1 MLSVAYGLSV
11 TRRPCKACLAH
22 TAPISLVF
30 TCDLIVKLAA
40 HVREVNFGSSS
51 PTRTPCVITGYLRPC
66 HSPRTPPPTPRRAH
80 SYTIHG
86 QNTLNCRVRLHPR
99 LSSPPSIQKK
109 PSWGSTCQF
118 PHHLDRRTS
127 RKPFKHPLITSSELP
142 HRLYRKRRRPSSGSQ
157 QTSATYTTIFS
168 TTYTEDGLVGKLGST
183 SSPQCLC
190 VYSRVGASYVGRP
203 ICVCA
208 VSAPLRRVNP
218 YTEEGA
224 DRPGYWR

>member
-1 MLSVAYGLSV
+1 MRAERCLSGWGV
-11 TRRPCKACLAH
+11 TRWPCKACSAH

-142 HRLYRKRRRPSSGSQ
+142 HRLYG
-157 QTSATYTTIFS
+157 
-168 TTYTEDGLVGKLGST
+168 
-183 SSPQCLC
+183 
-190 VYSRVGASYVGRP
+190 
-203 ICVCA
+203 
-208 VSAPLRRVNP
+208 
-218 YTEEGA
+218 
-224 DRPGYWR
+224 